1 MKKLTI
7 HGKKEV
13 LKQSRLKQL
22 NKAINLRGALVYQNR
37 SSNTYWHGDAI
48 WTLWVAHL

>member
-1 MKKLTI
+1 MKKLAI

-22 NKAINLRGALVYQNR
+22 NKAINLGVRWFFAGVR
-37 SSNTYWHGDAI
+37 KI
-48 WTLWVAHL
+48 TLGVR